1 MKSVTPTASR
11 ARGVRISN
19 AANTEEETMTLKWSI
34 DQAKGLLTFGK
45 LIPMA
50 GNTYDIQVSGQTEGA
65 EYAFYVMDHSGEK
78 CLARSERD
86 GDTGAYT
93 IAFNTTELRRN
104 FEKEWH
110 EIRSFHTVV
119 SDGENTIA
127 EGDLMICWN
136 PVWTD
141 PGTGEAYS
149 MRGPQGIQGERGQH
163 GEKGDKGDTGDP
175 SDALVG
181 EEMPSS
187 PSQREM
193 TAALKKVWTAL
204 GGTIAQGE

>member
-1 MKSVTPTASR
+1 
-11 ARGVRISN
+11 
-19 AANTEEETMTLKWSI
+19 MTLKWSI
-34 DQAKGLLTFGK
+34 DQAKGHLTFGK

-50 GNTYDIQVSGQTEGA
+50 GNTYDIQVSGQTAGA
-65 EYAFYVMDHSGEK
+65 FYTFYVMDQSGEK

-86 GDTGAYT
+86 DVIGGYT
-93 IAFNTTELRRN
+93 IAFNQTELRRN

-149 MRGPQGIQGERGQH
+149 MRGPKGDPGEQ
-163 GEKGDKGDTGDP
+163 GEKGDPGDP
-175 SDALVG
+175 SKTLID
-181 EEMPSS
+181 EEMPAS
-187 PSQREM
+187 PSQREI
-193 TAALKKVWTAL
+193 TAALKKVWAAL
-204 GGTIAQGE
+204 GGTIA